1 MKGLI
6 GLIVLV
12 VTLCIAAPAS
22 AQCGGGSC
30 DMGGGMMMGMPQF
43 RAVPPVIMQPRTVMQ
58 PMYYQGSTVTPKQYA
73 TPIRSRLFG
82 SATVQHQY
90 SSQAPVQR
98 QAPVQTQP
106 VAVPPVQKPEIIY
119 VVELIRR

>member
-6 GLIVLV
+6 GLVVLV
-12 VTLCIAAPAS
+12 VALCIAAPAS

-30 DMGGGMMMGMPQF
+30 GSGGMSMGMPQF

-82 SATVQHQY
+82 TATVAHQY
-90 SSQAPVQR
+90 SSQAPAQP
-98 QAPVQTQP
+98 QAPVQTQ
-106 VAVPPVQKPEIIY
+106 AVQPVQKPEIVY